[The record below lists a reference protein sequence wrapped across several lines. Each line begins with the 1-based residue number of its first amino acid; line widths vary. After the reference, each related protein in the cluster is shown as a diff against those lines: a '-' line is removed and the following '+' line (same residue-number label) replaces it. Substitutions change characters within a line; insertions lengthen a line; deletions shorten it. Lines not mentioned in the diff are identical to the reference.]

1 MKRTLTDFFCTPS
14 HKVTKNPGV
23 GDVGDV
29 VNVDPPAEKKSY
41 SFRREWLKD
50 FEWLRYA
57 DGSMYCAHCKACGTE
72 FAELNVKFNT
82 AYTIAKEELAFTKF
96 KPMLQLMKKNGV
108 VINMTYANEKSCAN
122 IIGVIADT
130 IRENTAVQVSS
141 AQYISFIIDRDTD
154 LSVKECVIVYVRVL
168 LDGQPTNI
176 LVGHVEVEHAN
187 ADGIYAATKSAFAG
201 LGESRLDW
209 LQKTVAMGADGAAVN
224 LGRKGGV
231 STKLQEDA
239 GKHIIPFHCMPHRM
253 ELALLAAQ
261 KDSPWVGNVYNLL
274 HLIWKTYHFSSKS
287 RRELKRLGVELNVL
301 VNNPSGVKGTRWLS
315 HVSRALDV
323 LLKQEKE
330 GTLEDAGQYTAVFA
344 HMDHLAAS
352 SMNADIAGR
361 AKHVKETMED
371 GSFLA
376 FCHFLADLFS
386 AISKYSLLL
395 QRNDVILP
403 QGVPLRKGE
412 AGNMATDG
420 LISQTAPR
428 LQKQIE
434 TTVAAIS
441 LRVTSEV
448 TEIGGLCHHANFK
461 LSSSALRKSEPPS
474 LTSFFFFFFWG
485 SDFDTGLPR
494 YTGKHIPEGT
504 CYQLPTEGRTYENTY
519 GHKEH
524 IWNHWSTNRR
534 WLLISAPGVA
544 DGLPREDTCSERLTV
559 DNTHETVTMGE
570 PYAWRHLASIQSHSS
585 GARIVGAG
593 GLKTSMEE
601 LRKYRTYP
609 VRGVE
614 WRASED
620 T

>member
-1 MKRTLTDFFCTPS
+1 
-14 HKVTKNPGV
+14 
-23 GDVGDV
+23 
-29 VNVDPPAEKKSY
+29 
-41 SFRREWLKD
+41 
-50 FEWLRYA
+50 
-57 DGSMYCAHCKACGTE
+57 
-72 FAELNVKFNT
+72 
-82 AYTIAKEELAFTKF
+82 
-96 KPMLQLMKKNGV
+96 
-108 VINMTYANEKSCAN
+108 
-122 IIGVIADT
+122 
-130 IRENTAVQVSS
+130 
-141 AQYISFIIDRDTD
+141 
-154 LSVKECVIVYVRVL
+154 
-168 LDGQPTNI
+168 
-176 LVGHVEVEHAN
+176 
-187 ADGIYAATKSAFAG
+187 
-201 LGESRLDW
+201 
-209 LQKTVAMGADGAAVN
+209 
-224 LGRKGGV
+224 
-231 STKLQEDA
+231 
-239 GKHIIPFHCMPHRM
+239 M

-434 TTVAAIS
+434 TTVAAIVKQLRLRFSS
-441 LRVTSEV
+441 L
-448 TEIGGLCHHANFK
+448 LCHEGHGTDTPATKAVQCFQVFNHDVWPETVEELVDYGIEEVHFLLDHFKVVLERNGCDFALAAEESFKDKSYHGLWEILLTKEPYCSDLQNILHLVRIMLILHVSSAQCERGFSVQKRIKSDIRCSLHPNTVEDLIRISVEGPPLEAFDASASVKRWMEEGQRARRPNFK
-461 LSSSALRKSEPPS
+461 SWPQ
-474 LTSFFFFFFWG
+474 
-485 SDFDTGLPR
+485 D
-494 YTGKHIPEGT
+494 
-504 CYQLPTEGRTYENTY
+504 
-519 GHKEH
+519 
-524 IWNHWSTNRR
+524 
-534 WLLISAPGVA
+534 V
-544 DGLPREDTCSERLTV
+544 
-559 DNTHETVTMGE
+559 
-570 PYAWRHLASIQSHSS
+570 
-585 GARIVGAG
+585 
-593 GLKTSMEE
+593 
-601 LRKYRTYP
+601 
-609 VRGVE
+609 
-614 WRASED
+614 
-620 T
+620 